1 MSIPDSSLRPD
12 PHASEPSGFLP
23 DFCRLRIGVA
33 LILTGE
39 LLAIV
44 LTLASG
50 PSLWDFWER
59 LGPISLYT
67 LLIVVTSAALL
78 CPLGP
83 RLRHLDDRGTALIA
97 WLLILAVTAL
107 AAWLAPQA
115 LPLGPDSRLMPYD
128 GPTGLLLRSLGI
140 SAIFSA
146 VLMRYLYL
154 DHLWRRQVEAEAEAR
169 FQKLQARIRPHFLF
183 NSLNTI
189 ANVIQTDP
197 DLAEELLQDMADLFR
212 ATLAKPAEVST
223 LTDEL
228 VLAARYLHLEKQRLG
243 DRLNLEWD
251 VEDVPGSAQ
260 LPPLILQPLVENAIY
275 HGIQP
280 SRTPG
285 LIRISGVYR
294 RGIVNLSIR
303 NTLPGPDEPNR
314 HTEGNHMALDNVRQR
329 MAAMF
334 PGAAQV
340 LASRIEGDFQ
350 IRLVFPYP
358 WRER

>member
-1 MSIPDSSLRPD
+1 MTSIPDFSLRP
-12 PHASEPSGFLP
+12 EPPTGHGFLP
-23 DFCRLRIGVA
+23 NFCSLRIGVA
-33 LILTGE
+33 LILSGQ
-39 LLAIV
+39 LLAVV
-44 LTLASG
+44 LTLASIET
-50 PSLWDFWER
+50 LEEFWAR
-59 LGPISLYT
+59 LGPLSLYT
-67 LLIVVTSAALL
+67 LLTVITSAALL
-78 CPLGP
+78 CPLGT
-83 RLRHLDDRGTALIA
+83 RLRQLDDRLTALIA
-97 WLLILAVTAL
+97 WAL
-107 AAWLAPQA
+107 VLGVAAAASWLAPMA
-115 LPLGPDSRLMPYD
+115 VPWGADAYLLPAGGAVD
-128 GPTGLLLRSLGI
+128 LLVRSLGI
-140 SAIFSA
+140 SAIFTA
-146 VLMRYLYL
+146 LLMRYLYL

-212 ATLAKPAEVST
+212 ATLAKPAAISN

-251 VEDVPGSAQ
+251 VEDLPGAAE

-280 SRTPG
+280 SKRPG
-285 LIRISGVYR
+285 WIRISGVYR

-303 NTLPGPDEPNR
+303 NTLPGWDEPNR

-329 MAAMF
+329 MASMF
-334 PGAAQV
+334 PGASQV
-340 LASRIEGDFQ
+340 LASRIEGEYQ

>member
-1 MSIPDSSLRPD
+1 MTSIPDASLRSDLPQRR
-12 PHASEPSGFLP
+12 SFLP
-23 DFCRLRIGVA
+23 NFCSLRVGVA
-33 LILTGE
+33 LVISGE
-39 LLAIV
+39 LLAVV
-44 LTLASG
+44 LTLASVNALG
-50 PSLWDFWER
+50 QFWAR
-59 LGPISLYT
+59 LGPLSFYT
-67 LLIVVTSAALL
+67 LLIVIASAVLL
-78 CPLGP
+78 CALGP
-83 RLRHLDDRGTALIA
+83 LLRRLDDRLTALVA
-97 WLLILAVTAL
+97 WLLVLAVAVAASRMAHL
-107 AAWLAPQA
+107 AIPWGDDVYL
-115 LPLGPDSRLMPYD
+115 LPDGGTEDLMV
-128 GPTGLLLRSLGI
+128 RSLGI
-140 SAIFSA
+140 STIFA
-146 VLMRYLYL
+146 ALLMRYLYL

-212 ATLAKPAEVST
+212 ATLAKPAELST
-223 LTDEL
+223 LTEEL

-251 VEDVPGSAQ
+251 VEDLPGAAQ

-280 SRTPG
+280 SKRPG
-285 LIRISGVYR
+285 WVRVAGVYR
-294 RGIVNLSIR
+294 FGVVNLSIR

-314 HTEGNHMALDNVRQR
+314 HTDGNRMALDNVRQR

-334 PGAAQV
+334 RGAAQV
-340 LASRIEGDFQ
+340 LVSRFDGEYQ

>member
-1 MSIPDSSLRPD
+1 MAIPDSSLRPD
-12 PHASEPSGFLP
+12 PNAAEPSGFLP
-23 DFCRLRIGVA
+23 DLCRLRIVFA
-33 LILTGE
+33 LVLSGE
-39 LLAIV
+39 LLAMV

-50 PSLWDFWER
+50 RTLAAFWTR

-67 LLIVVTSAALL
+67 FLIILASAALL

-83 RLRHLDDRGTALIA
+83 LLRRLDDRFAALLA
-97 WLLILAVTAL
+97 WVAILAVTVAV
-107 AAWLAPQA
+107 AWLAPQA
-115 LPLGPDSRLMPYD
+115 LPLGSDSRFMPAD
-128 GPTGLLLRSLGI
+128 GVAGLLVRSLGI

-146 VLMRYLYL
+146 LLLRYLYL

-212 ATLAKPAEVST
+212 ATLAKPAEVSN

-251 VEDVPGSAQ
+251 VEDLPGSAQ
-260 LPPLILQPLVENAIY
+260 LPPLVLQPLVENAIY
-275 HGIQP
+275 HGVQP
-280 SRTPG
+280 SKRPG
-285 LIRISGVYR
+285 RIRISGVYR
-294 RGIVNLSIR
+294 RGFVNLSIR
-303 NTLPGPDEPNR
+303 NTLPRSDEPGR
-314 HTEGNHMALDNVRQR
+314 HMEGNQMALDNVRQR

-340 LASRIEGDFQ
+340 LDSRIEGDYQ

-358 WRER
+358 WRMR